1 MQEQL
6 VHCDNLI
13 KIYKVDDLEVVALQG
28 LELTVAPG
36 EMIALVGAS
45 GSGKS
50 TLMNILGGLDTPS
63 AGQCTVGAYDLTRLD
78 EEQRTRYRNQVTG
91 YIWQQSGRNLLPDL
105 SVAANVDLPQMLN
118 GVSPARSARRTG
130 ELLELVGLAAMA
142 KKRPMQLS
150 GGEQQR
156 VAIAVALANRP
167 TLLLADEPT
176 GEVDSVTAQEIMTV
190 LRQINQELG
199 QTIILVTHDTAV
211 AACVDRTL
219 AIRDGRT
226 STETIRR
233 SPAQPVALPTAQPA
247 TPAQQPV
254 SAHFVEPEAVAA
266 MPARLAPAA
275 PTLITQLRQALT
287 QFELASQLEL
297 HAVGEH
303 FELWPIGAR
312 AANTHAGQVA
322 GTSSI
327 IGLSL
332 DSHREL
338 VLVDRTGRLQLP
350 GEALALIPANG
361 RAEVQVVGDQVVLRP
376 FVADEEHVQGTLAPV
391 RENRPLTR
399 MDGMQ

>member
-1 MQEQL
+1 
-6 VHCDNLI
+6 
-13 KIYKVDDLEVVALQG
+13 
-28 LELTVAPG
+28 
-36 EMIALVGAS
+36 
-45 GSGKS
+45 
-50 TLMNILGGLDTPS
+50 
-63 AGQCTVGAYDLTRLD
+63 
-78 EEQRTRYRNQVTG
+78 
-91 YIWQQSGRNLLPDL
+91 
-105 SVAANVDLPQMLN
+105 
-118 GVSPARSARRTG
+118 
-130 ELLELVGLAAMA
+130 
-142 KKRPMQLS
+142 
-150 GGEQQR
+150 
-156 VAIAVALANRP
+156 
-167 TLLLADEPT
+167 
-176 GEVDSVTAQEIMTV
+176 MTV

-233 SPAQPVALPTAQPA
+233 SPAQPVAFPAIPPA
-247 TPAQQPV
+247 TPSPA

-266 MPARLAPAA
+266 MSAHLVPAA
-275 PTLITQLRQALT
+275 PILLAQLKQVLA
-287 QFELASQLEL
+287 QSELASQLEL

-312 AANTHAGQVA
+312 AVHTHAGQVT

-361 RAEVQVVGDQVVLRP
+361 RAEVRVVGDQVVLRP
-376 FVADEEHVQGTLAPV
+376 FVADEDHVQGTLAPV